1 MTDAGVPGG
10 LFGVF
15 TPFDERAAEAFFGRG
30 EEVARL
36 DQLLAGEAHVVAFTA
51 ASGVGKTSLLRAGLT
66 PALARRGVA
75 VVTIGGYRDLERE
88 LVRATSRLG
97 IAPPVPGQDPADYLG
112 GVAREA
118 KGGLCLIFDH
128 LEEALGEGADTAA
141 AELTAL
147 VSQVVDEGGPLLRL
161 VLSIDEAAFAHL
173 ETLRTAIRS
182 RVAQPGGRA
191 TTTLPSFKEA
201 PAADILERS
210 AVQSGTPFENGL
222 AAAVAADLCRGGS
235 CRAIDLQL
243 VARAIIDLRL
253 GTVRRYRRSGGAAVL
268 PAVWLEK
275 VCAESGGALARR
287 ALIAASSAEGIAAS
301 ELGARTRR
309 GRDLGA
315 EVLAALR
322 ARGLLA
328 TQTRGRTEAFRLA
341 HPALRDVVMDL
352 TMADRARGAFARRM
366 LQRRRAAGDRLRLLE
381 LFAIA
386 RHLPGALD
394 PAERAAVRR
403 SFGGAVLRLGLG
415 VVLAALILMALF
427 ADSRRAYTLAL
438 DPPDGGG
445 AARIVVLLGRKR
457 LSFLNFVP
465 NHPHLGSILADTGY
479 TAAAL
484 SPETVARIGAGLV
497 TGTLDAAPVEPSLP
511 SLPSL
516 PNLPGGPSLPN
527 LPGGPNG
534 ANGRAHVPGW
544 LREVLNGLRPVPRG
558 IAKALLGD
566 PDGVAALKQAFADPA
581 ARGEILSALAVTGR
595 GGAGED
601 EILAGALADHSPEI
615 RRRGVEVAA
624 AIDRRQAVEKID
636 GRQAGET
643 DGRQAGAHAATLR
656 AALADRSAD
665 VRAAVLQEAPTL
677 PPIEAASIF
686 TLALRDPDPTLRRRA
701 EEETDALAVRAPGVV
716 VDSLVDVLQS
726 SDAGARRAA
735 LTLFEGIAAREPT
748 ACAAALGRVVISE
761 RAPDDVR
768 VAALLI
774 LRRAGN
780 PTPGLRPALEKAI
793 RPESSPRLRA
803 AALPLY
809 ARLISP
815 AEAEEIAR
823 NEMKGPPAA
832 RAASAAV
839 WGAVAATRPEDA
851 VKPLTAMLYDPATE
865 TRIEAARAF
874 GFLRRDGIEL
884 TEKALKDPSPEVERA
899 AIASA
904 LTLGVQNPNP
914 IADMLGRA
922 IKTVRPAVRK
932 NLVEAL
938 AHLGEGHPV
947 AALPPLARAIKDSDV
962 ATRLA
967 AANAFCTLAKKNA
980 AAASPYLRI
989 AARDDHDE
997 VRTAA
1002 AACLGDVAA
1011 ADPKGAARMAGELA
1025 DSTQPSVRAAAA
1037 RALGGLAGATAE
1049 LALPT
1054 LLKLVGDSDR
1064 EVRAAAE
1071 RSFAASASVLFAPGS
1086 GGSSRRT
1093 TEAERALEGA
1103 LVQGDA
1109 AERRAIVAA
1118 AAKAGL
1124 WGLLKQA
1131 ARDGDESVRLE
1142 AVRDARGPAGLE
1154 IVRGAV
1160 DDRAESVRAEAM
1172 RLLAGNA
1179 GGGGARDV
1187 LPTFEAMLHG
1197 GDRAAREAAVAGV
1210 GELPDP
1216 GEAGFRLLGEAM
1228 GSRSESLRTAA
1239 ARAFGRLAEREPTRV
1254 APVLERAVRDP
1265 AYDVR
1270 SAALPALALVW
1281 SRQIDAHTLG
1291 RALVMADGDST
1302 RRFVALE
1309 ALVATAQRAAAPAAE
1324 RAAARREIDR
1334 ISESGPALARLAAQ
1348 IGRSFID
1355 APPAELHLFIERLFG
1370 G

>member
-1 MTDAGVPGG
+1 MTDAGAPGG
-10 LFGVF
+10 LFGGF
-15 TPFDERAAEAFFGRG
+15 APFDERGAEAFFGRTD
-30 EEVARL
+30 EVALL
-36 DQLLAGEAHVVAFTA
+36 DQLLGGEAHVVAFTA

-75 VVTIGGYRDLERE
+75 AMTIGGYRDLERE
-88 LVRATSRLG
+88 LVRETSRLG

-112 GVAREA
+112 GIAREA

-128 LEEALGEGADTAA
+128 LEEALRPGAADMADV
-141 AELTAL
+141 TAL
-147 VSQVVDEGGPLLRL
+147 ATQVVDEGGPLLRL

-173 ETLRTAIRS
+173 ETLRTALRAK
-182 RVAQPGGRA
+182 VGGRA
-191 TTTLPSFKEA
+191 TTTLPLFKEA
-201 PAADILERS
+201 QVADILERS
-210 AVQSGTPFENGL
+210 AVQSGTPFEKGL
-222 AAAVAADLCRGGS
+222 AAAVAADLCRDGL

-243 VARAIIDLRL
+243 VARAISDLRL
-253 GTVRRYRRSGGAAVL
+253 GSVRRYRRSGGAAVL
-268 PAVWLEK
+268 PAVWLDK
-275 VCAESGGALARR
+275 VCSESGGALARR
-287 ALIAASSAEGIAAS
+287 ALVAASAPGGIAAAD
-301 ELGARTRR
+301 LGARTRG

-315 EVLAALR
+315 EALAALR
-322 ARGLLA
+322 ARGLVVA
-328 TQTRGRTEAFRLA
+328 QARGRTEAFNLA
-341 HPALRDVVMDL
+341 HPALREVVLEL
-352 TMADRARGAFARRM
+352 TMADRARVGFARRM
-366 LQRRRAAGDRLRLLE
+366 LQRRRAAGDRLRLGE
-381 LFAIA
+381 LYAIG
-386 RHLPGALD
+386 RHLRGALGPD
-394 PAERAAVRR
+394 ERSAVRR
-403 SFGGAVLRLGLG
+403 SLGGAALLLGLG
-415 VVLAALILMALF
+415 VALAALVLMALF

-445 AARIVVLLGRKR
+445 AARIVVRLGRLR
-457 LSFLNFVP
+457 LSFLDFIP
-465 NHPHLGSILADTGY
+465 NHPPLGSILADTGY

-484 SPETVARIGAGLV
+484 SPETVARIAAGQV
-497 TGTLDAAPVEPSLP
+497 TGTLDAAPVDR
-511 SLPSL
+511 
-516 PNLPGGPSLPN
+516 GGAS
-527 LPGGPNG
+527 
-534 ANGRAHVPGW
+534 GRAHVPGW

-601 EILAGALADHSPEI
+601 EILAGALADRNPQI

-624 AIDRRQAVEKID
+624 AIDRRQAGEKND
-636 GRQAGET
+636 GRQAGDRGEKN
-643 DGRQAGAHAATLR
+643 DGRPPGAHAATLL

-665 VRAAVLQEAPTL
+665 VRAAVLQEGPTL
-677 PPIEAASIF
+677 PSIEAAGIF

-701 EEETDALAVRAPGVV
+701 EEDTAALAMRAPGTV
-716 VDSLVDVLQS
+716 VDALVDVLQG

-735 LTLFEGIAAREPT
+735 LTLFEGIAAREPA
-748 ACAAALGRVVISE
+748 ACAAALGRVVTSE

-768 VAALLI
+768 VAALFI
-774 LRRAGN
+774 LRRAG
-780 PTPGLRPALEKAI
+780 TPAPALRPALEKAI

-851 VKPLTAMLYDPATE
+851 VKPLKSMLYDPATE

-884 TEKALKDPSPEVERA
+884 TDKALKDPSPEVERA

-904 LTLGVQNPNP
+904 LTLGAQNPNP

-938 AHLGEGHPV
+938 ALLGESRPA

-967 AANAFCTLAKKNA
+967 AANAFCALARKNA

-997 VRTAA
+997 VRAAA
-1002 AACLGDVAA
+1002 AACLGEVAA
-1011 ADPKGAARMAGELA
+1011 SDPKGAARMAAELA
-1025 DSTQPSVRAAAA
+1025 DSPQPSVRSAAAK
-1037 RALGGLAGATAE
+1037 ALGGVGGATAE

-1064 EVRAAAE
+1064 DVRAAAE
-1071 RSFAASASVLFAPGS
+1071 HAFAASATGLFAS
-1086 GGSSRRT
+1086 GPSRRSAD
-1093 TEAERALEGA
+1093 AERALEAA
-1103 LVQGDA
+1103 LVQGDV
-1109 AERRAIVAA
+1109 AERRVIVAA

-1124 WGLLKQA
+1124 WGLLRQA
-1131 ARDGDESVRLE
+1131 ARDGDETVRLE
-1142 AVRDARGPAGLE
+1142 AVRDAGGGAGLD

-1160 DDRAESVRAEAM
+1160 DDRAEGVRAEAM
-1172 RLLAGNA
+1172 RLLAGA
-1179 GGGGARDV
+1179 AGGGARDV

-1197 GDRAAREAAVAGV
+1197 GDRAAREAAVAGI
-1210 GELPDP
+1210 GELTDP
-1216 GEAGFRLLGEAM
+1216 GDAGFRLLGEAIA
-1228 GSRSESLRTAA
+1228 SRSESLRTAA
-1239 ARAFGRLAEREPTRV
+1239 ARAFGRLAEREPARV

-1281 SRQIDAHTLG
+1281 SRQIDAHALGHTL
-1291 RALVMADGDST
+1291 VSSDGDST

-1309 ALVATAQRAAAPAAE
+1309 ALVAIAQRNAAPAAE
-1324 RAAARREIDR
+1324 RAAARHEIDR
-1334 ISESGPALARLAAQ
+1334 VSESGPALARLAAQ

-1355 APPAELHLFIERLFG
+1355 ASPADLHVFIERLFG

>member
-1 MTDAGVPGG
+1 MSEPGAPTG
-10 LFGVF
+10 GHFGGF
-15 TPFDERAAEAFFGRG
+15 APFDERGAEAFFGRTD
-30 EEVARL
+30 EVALL
-36 DQLLAGEAHVVAFTA
+36 DRLLAGEAHIVALTA
-51 ASGVGKTSLLRAGLT
+51 PSGVGKTSLLRAGLT

-118 KGGLCLIFDH
+118 KGGFCLILDH
-128 LEEALGEGADTAA
+128 LEEALGAGSEGAADVM
-141 AELTAL
+141 AL
-147 VSQVVDEGGPLLRL
+147 ATQVVDEGGPALRL

-173 ETLRTAIRS
+173 EPLRTALRAK
-182 RVAQPGGRA
+182 VGGRA
-191 TTTLPSFKEA
+191 TTTLPLFKEA
-201 PAADILERS
+201 QVADILERS
-210 AVQSGTPFENGL
+210 AVQSGTPFEKGL
-222 AAAVAADLCRGGS
+222 AAAVAADLCHDGS

-243 VARAIIDLRL
+243 VARAITDLRL
-253 GTVRRYRRSGGAAVL
+253 GSVRRYRRSGGAGVL
-268 PAVWLEK
+268 PAVWLDR
-275 VCAESGGALARR
+275 VCVDCGGARARR
-287 ALIAASSAEGIAAS
+287 ALVAASDPGGIVAAD
-301 ELGARTRR
+301 LGLRARG

-315 EVLAALR
+315 EALAALQ
-322 ARGLLA
+322 ARGLVA
-328 TQTRGRTEAFRLA
+328 AQPRGRTEAFHLV
-341 HPALRDVVMDL
+341 HPALRGVVLEL
-352 TMADRARGAFARRM
+352 TMADRARAAFAHRT
-366 LQRRRAAGDRLRLLE
+366 LQRRRAAGERLRLTE
-381 LFAIA
+381 LVAIG
-386 RHLPGALD
+386 RHLRGALGPD
-394 PAERAAVRR
+394 ERAAVGR
-403 SFGGAVLRLGLG
+403 SLGGVALRVGLG
-415 VVLAALILMALF
+415 VALAVLILMALF

-445 AARIVVLLGRKR
+445 AARIVVRLGRKR

-465 NHPHLGSILADTGY
+465 HHPPLGSILADTGY
-479 TAAAL
+479 TAAGLA
-484 SPETVARIGAGLV
+484 PETVARIAAGKV
-497 TGTLDAAPVEPSLP
+497 TGTLDASPAAG
-511 SLPSL
+511 
-516 PNLPGGPSLPN
+516 NGPGGSTT
-527 LPGGPNG
+527 
-534 ANGRAHVPGW
+534 AHVPGW

-601 EILAGALADHSPEI
+601 EILAGALTDRSPEI

-624 AIDRRQAVEKID
+624 AIDRRQAGEKAD
-636 GRQAGET
+636 GRPAG
-643 DGRQAGAHAATLR
+643 DRADAHRSGDKVDARQPGAHAATLR

-677 PPIEAASIF
+677 PASEAAAIF
-686 TLALRDPDPTLRRRA
+686 TLALRDSDPTLRRRA
-701 EEETDALAVRAPGVV
+701 EEGASALAERAPGTV
-716 VDSLVDVLQS
+716 VDALVDVLQS
-726 SDAGARRAA
+726 ADAGARRAA
-735 LTLFEGIAAREPT
+735 LNLFEEIATREP
-748 ACAAALGRVVISE
+748 AASATALGRVVTGE
-761 RAPDDVR
+761 KTPDEVR
-768 VAALLI
+768 VAALFI
-774 LRRAGN
+774 LRRAGA
-780 PTPGLRPALEKAI
+780 PSPSLRPALEKAI

-823 NEMKGPPAA
+823 NEMKGAPAA

-839 WGAVAATRPEDA
+839 WGAVATTRPDDA
-851 VKPLTAMLYDPATE
+851 EKPLKSMLYDPATE

-904 LTLGVQNPNP
+904 LTLGAQNPNP

-938 AHLGEGHPV
+938 ARLGESRPA
-947 AALPPLARAIKDSDV
+947 AALPPLGRAIKDSDT

-967 AANAFCTLAKKNA
+967 AANGFCTLAKKNA

-989 AARDDHDE
+989 AARDERDE

-1002 AACLGDVAA
+1002 AACLSDVAA
-1011 ADPKGAARMAGELA
+1011 ADPQGAARMAAELA
-1025 DSTQPSVRAAAA
+1025 ESTPPAVRGAVA
-1037 RALGGLAGATAE
+1037 RALGGVGGATAE

-1054 LLKLVGDSDR
+1054 LLKLVGDPDR
-1064 EVRAAAE
+1064 DVRAAAE
-1071 RSFAASASVLFAPGS
+1071 GAFAATAGGLFASASP
-1086 GGSSRRT
+1086 RRSA
-1093 TEAERALEGA
+1093 EAERALETA
-1103 LVQGDA
+1103 LVQGDV
-1109 AERRAIVAA
+1109 AERQAIVAA
-1118 AAKAGL
+1118 AAKAEL

-1131 ARDGDESVRLE
+1131 ARDGDETVRLE
-1142 AVRDARGPAGLE
+1142 AVRAAGASGSVD

-1160 DDRAESVRAEAM
+1160 DDRAEPVRAEAM
-1172 RLLAGNA
+1172 RLLAGAA
-1179 GGGGARDV
+1179 GVGARDV
-1187 LPTFEAMLHG
+1187 LPTFEVMLHG
-1197 GDRAAREAAVAGV
+1197 GDRAAREAAVAGI

-1216 GEAGFRLLGEAM
+1216 GETGFRLLGEAI

-1239 ARAFGRLAEREPTRV
+1239 AHAFGRLAEREPARV
-1254 APVLERAVRDP
+1254 APYLERAVRDP

-1281 SRQIDAHTLG
+1281 SRQLDPHTLG
-1291 RALVMADGDST
+1291 RTLLTSDGDST

-1309 ALVATAQRAAAPAAE
+1309 ALVVIGQRPVP
-1324 RAAARREIDR
+1324 AAARMAARQEIDR
-1334 ISESGPALARLAAQ
+1334 VAESGPALARLAAQ

-1355 APPAELHLFIERLFG
+1355 APPADLHLFIERLFG

>member
-1 MTDAGVPGG
+1 MTDAGTPGG
-10 LFGVF
+10 LFGGF
-15 TPFDERAAEAFFGRG
+15 APFDERAADAFFGRTD
-30 EEVARL
+30 EVALLDRL
-36 DQLLAGEAHVVAFTA
+36 LTGEVHVVALTA

-118 KGGLCLIFDH
+118 KGGLVLIFDH
-128 LEEALGEGADTAA
+128 LEEALGESADGVADV
-141 AELTAL
+141 TAL
-147 VSQVVDEGGPLLRL
+147 ASQVVEEGGPLLRL
-161 VLSIDEAAFAHL
+161 VLSIDEAAFFHL
-173 ETLRTAIRS
+173 ETLRAALRTK
-182 RVAQPGGRA
+182 VGGRA
-191 TTTLPSFKEA
+191 TTTVPLLKEVQV
-201 PAADILERS
+201 ADILEWS
-210 AVQSGTPFENGL
+210 AVRSGTPFEKGL
-222 AAAVAADLCRGGS
+222 AAAVAADLCRHGP

-243 VARAIIDLRL
+243 VARAITDLRL
-253 GTVRRYRRSGGAAVL
+253 GSVRRYRRSGGAAVL
-268 PAVWLEK
+268 PAVWLER
-275 VCAESGGALARR
+275 VCSELGGPLARR
-287 ALIAASSAEGIAAS
+287 VLIAASSTGGIAAADLDS
-301 ELGARTRR
+301 RTRG
-309 GRDLGA
+309 GRDLGG

-322 ARGLLA
+322 TRGLVVA
-328 TQTRGRTEAFRLA
+328 QARGRTEAFILA
-341 HPALRDVVMDL
+341 HPALRDVVLEL
-352 TMADRARGAFARRM
+352 TMADRARAGFARRV
-366 LQRRRAAGDRLRLLE
+366 LVRRRAAGDRLRLAE
-381 LFAIA
+381 LFAIG
-386 RHLPGALD
+386 RNIRGALGPD
-394 PAERAAVRR
+394 ERAAVRQ
-403 SFGGAVLRLGLG
+403 SLAGALLRLALG
-415 VVLAALILMALF
+415 VTLVVLILMALF

-445 AARIVVLLGRKR
+445 AARIVVRLGRR
-457 LSFLNFVP
+457 SLSILNFIP
-465 NHPHLGSILADTGY
+465 NHPRLGSILADTGY
-479 TAAAL
+479 TAGGL
-484 SPETVARIGAGLV
+484 SPETVARIAAGRV
-497 TGTLDAAPVEPSLP
+497 TGTLDPGPVDPTM
-511 SLPSL
+511 
-516 PNLPGGPSLPN
+516 PNGPS
-527 LPGGPNG
+527 
-534 ANGRAHVPGW
+534 GRAHVPGW

-566 PDGVAALKQAFADPA
+566 PDGVAALKQAFADPS

-601 EILAGALADHSPEI
+601 EILAGALADRSPEI

-624 AIDRRQAVEKID
+624 AIDRRQAGEKTD
-636 GRQAGET
+636 GRQVGET
-643 DGRQAGAHAATLR
+643 NGRQAGAHSATLR

-677 PPIEAASIF
+677 PPIEAARIF

-701 EEETDALAVRAPGVV
+701 EEETGALAARSPGPV
-716 VDSLVDVLQS
+716 VDALVDVLQS

-735 LTLFEGIAAREPT
+735 LTLFEEIAAREPG
-748 ACAAALGRVVISE
+748 ACTAALGRVVTSE
-761 RAPDDVR
+761 HAPDDVR

-774 LRRAGN
+774 LRRAGG
-780 PTPGLRPALEKAI
+780 PAPELRPALEKAI

-809 ARLISP
+809 ARLVSP

-839 WGAVAATRPEDA
+839 WGSVAATRPEDA
-851 VKPLTAMLYDPATE
+851 LKPLKSMLYDPGTE

-904 LTLGVQNPNP
+904 LTLGAQNPNP

-922 IKTVRPAVRK
+922 IKSVRPAVRK
-932 NLVEAL
+932 SVVEAL
-938 AHLGEGHPV
+938 AELGESRPA
-947 AALPPLARAIKDSDV
+947 AALPPLARAIKDGDV

-967 AANAFCTLAKKNA
+967 AANAFCTLAKKDA

-1011 ADPKGAARMAGELA
+1011 ADPKAAARMAAELA
-1025 DSTQPSVRAAAA
+1025 DSPQPSVRSAAA
-1037 RALGGLAGATAE
+1037 RALGGVGGVTAE

-1054 LLKLVGDSDR
+1054 LLKLIGDSDR
-1064 EVRAAAE
+1064 DVRAAAE
-1071 RSFAASASVLFAPGS
+1071 RAFAASATGLFAAGTDAGFAPH
-1086 GGSSRRT
+1086 RRAAD
-1093 TEAERALEGA
+1093 AERALEVA
-1103 LVQGDA
+1103 LVHGDV
-1109 AERRAIVAA
+1109 AERRAIVLA

-1124 WGLLKQA
+1124 PGILNKA
-1131 ARDGDESVRLE
+1131 ARDGDETVRLE
-1142 AVRDARGPAGLE
+1142 AVQAAGGASVE
-1154 IVRGAV
+1154 IVRAAV
-1160 DDRAESVRAEAM
+1160 DDRAERVRAEAM
-1172 RLLAGNA
+1172 LLLAGA
-1179 GGGGARDV
+1179 AGGGARDV

-1197 GDRAAREAAVAGV
+1197 GDRAAREAAVAGI
-1210 GELPDP
+1210 GELPEP
-1216 GEAGFRLLGEAM
+1216 GDAGFRLLGEAI
-1228 GSRSESLRTAA
+1228 GSRSESLRSAA
-1239 ARAFGRLAEREPTRV
+1239 ARAFGRLAEREPARV
-1254 APVLERAVRDP
+1254 APALERAVRDP

-1281 SRQIDAHTLG
+1281 SRQMDAHTLG
-1291 RALVMADGDST
+1291 RTLVNADGDST

-1309 ALVATAQRAAAPAAE
+1309 ALVAIAQRGSAPTVE

-1334 ISESGPALARLAAQ
+1334 VAESGPALARLAAQ
-1348 IGRSFID
+1348 IGRSFLD

>member
-1 MTDAGVPGG
+1 MTDAGAPGG
-10 LFGVF
+10 LFGGF
-15 TPFDERAAEAFFGRG
+15 APFDERGAEAFFGRG
-30 EEVARL
+30 DEVALL
-36 DQLLAGEAHVVAFTA
+36 DQLLGGEAHVVAFTA

-75 VVTIGGYRDLERE
+75 AVTIGGYGDLERE
-88 LVRATSRLG
+88 LVRETSRLG

-112 GVAREA
+112 GIAREA

-128 LEEALGEGADTAA
+128 LEEALGPGAADMADV
-141 AELTAL
+141 TAL
-147 VSQVVDEGGPLLRL
+147 ATQVIDEGGPLLRL

-173 ETLRTAIRS
+173 EPLRIALRAK
-182 RVAQPGGRA
+182 VGGRA
-191 TTTLPSFKEA
+191 TTTLPLFKEA
-201 PAADILERS
+201 QVADILERS
-210 AVQSGTPFENGL
+210 AVQSGTPFEKGL
-222 AAAVAADLCRGGS
+222 AAAVAADLCRDGL

-243 VARAIIDLRL
+243 VARAISDLRL
-253 GTVRRYRRSGGAAVL
+253 GSVRRYRRSGGAAVL
-268 PAVWLEK
+268 PAVWLDK
-275 VCAESGGALARR
+275 VCSESGGALARR
-287 ALIAASSAEGIAAS
+287 ALVAASAPGGIAAAD
-301 ELGARTRR
+301 LGARTRG

-315 EVLAALR
+315 EALAALR
-322 ARGLLA
+322 ARGLVVA
-328 TQTRGRTEAFRLA
+328 QARGRTEAFNLA
-341 HPALRDVVMDL
+341 HPALRDVVLEL
-352 TMADRARGAFARRM
+352 TMADRARAGFARRM
-366 LQRRRAAGDRLRLLE
+366 LQRRRASGDRLRLAE
-381 LFAIA
+381 LYAIG
-386 RHLPGALD
+386 RHLRGALGPD
-394 PAERAAVRR
+394 ERSAVRR
-403 SFGGAVLRLGLG
+403 SLGGAALRLGLG
-415 VVLAALILMALF
+415 VALAVLVMMALF

-445 AARIVVLLGRKR
+445 AARIVVRLGRRR
-457 LSFLNFVP
+457 LSFLDFIP
-465 NHPHLGSILADTGY
+465 NHPPLGSILADTGY

-484 SPETVARIGAGLV
+484 SPETVARIAAGRV
-497 TGTLDAAPVEPSLP
+497 TGTLDAAPVDR
-511 SLPSL
+511 
-516 PNLPGGPSLPN
+516 GGPS
-527 LPGGPNG
+527 GPS
-534 ANGRAHVPGW
+534 GRAHVPGW

-601 EILAGALADHSPEI
+601 EILAGALADRDPQI

-624 AIDRRQAVEKID
+624 AIDRRQAGEKND
-636 GRQAGET
+636 SRPP
-643 DGRQAGAHAATLR
+643 GAHAATLR

-665 VRAAVLQEAPTL
+665 VRAAVLQEGPTL
-677 PPIEAASIF
+677 PSIEAAGIF

-701 EEETDALAVRAPGVV
+701 EEETAALAMRAPGTV
-716 VDSLVDVLQS
+716 VDALVDVLQS

-735 LTLFEGIAAREPT
+735 LTLFEGIAAREPA
-748 ACAAALGRVVISE
+748 ACAAALGRVVTSE

-768 VAALLI
+768 VAALFI
-774 LRRAGN
+774 LRRAG
-780 PTPGLRPALEKAI
+780 TPAPALRPALEKAI

-851 VKPLTAMLYDPATE
+851 VKPLKSMLYDPATE

-904 LTLGVQNPNP
+904 LTLGAQNPNP

-938 AHLGEGHPV
+938 AHLGESRPA

-967 AANAFCTLAKKNA
+967 AANAFCALARKNA
-980 AAASPYLRI
+980 AATSPYLRI

-997 VRTAA
+997 VRAAA
-1002 AACLGDVAA
+1002 AACLGEVAA
-1011 ADPKGAARMAGELA
+1011 SDPKGAARMAAELA
-1025 DSTQPSVRAAAA
+1025 DSPQPSVRGAAAK
-1037 RALGGLAGATAE
+1037 ALGGVGGATAE

-1064 EVRAAAE
+1064 DVRAAAE
-1071 RSFAASASVLFAPGS
+1071 HAFAASATGLFAS
-1086 GGSSRRT
+1086 GPSRRSAD
-1093 TEAERALEGA
+1093 AERALEAA
-1103 LVQGDA
+1103 LVQGDV
-1109 AERRAIVAA
+1109 AERRVIVAA

-1131 ARDGDESVRLE
+1131 ARDGDETVRLE
-1142 AVRDARGPAGLE
+1142 AVRDAGGGAGLD

-1160 DDRAESVRAEAM
+1160 DDRAEGVRAEAM
-1172 RLLAGNA
+1172 RLLAGA
-1179 GGGGARDV
+1179 AGGGARDV

-1197 GDRAAREAAVAGV
+1197 GDRAAREAAVAGI

-1216 GEAGFRLLGEAM
+1216 GDAGFRLLGEAIA
-1228 GSRSESLRTAA
+1228 SRSESLRTAA
-1239 ARAFGRLAEREPTRV
+1239 ARAFGRLAEREPARV

-1281 SRQIDAHTLG
+1281 SRQIDAHALG
-1291 RALVMADGDST
+1291 RTLVSADGDST

-1309 ALVATAQRAAAPAAE
+1309 ALVAIAQRSAAPAAE

-1334 ISESGPALARLAAQ
+1334 VSESGPALARLAAQ

-1355 APPAELHLFIERLFG
+1355 APPADLHVFIERLFG

>member
-1 MTDAGVPGG
+1 MSEPGAPTGG
-10 LFGVF
+10 LFGGF
-15 TPFDERAAEAFFGRG
+15 APFDERGAEAFFGRTD
-30 EEVARL
+30 EVALL
-36 DQLLAGEAHVVAFTA
+36 DRLLAGEAHIVALTA
-51 ASGVGKTSLLRAGLT
+51 PSGVGKTSLLRAGLT

-112 GVAREA
+112 GAAREA
-118 KGGLCLIFDH
+118 KGGLCLILDH
-128 LEEALGEGADTAA
+128 LEEALGAGSEGAADVM
-141 AELTAL
+141 AL
-147 VSQVVDEGGPLLRL
+147 ATQVVDEGGPALRL

-173 ETLRTAIRS
+173 EPLRTALRAK
-182 RVAQPGGRA
+182 VGGRA
-191 TTTLPSFKEA
+191 TTTLPLFKEA
-201 PAADILERS
+201 QVADILERS
-210 AVQSGTPFENGL
+210 AVQSGTHFEKGL
-222 AAAVAADLCRGGS
+222 AAAVAADLCHDGL

-243 VARAIIDLRL
+243 VARAITDLRL
-253 GTVRRYRRSGGAAVL
+253 GSVRRYRRSGGAGVL
-268 PAVWLEK
+268 PAVWLDR
-275 VCAESGGALARR
+275 VCVDCGGARARR
-287 ALIAASSAEGIAAS
+287 ALVAASDPGGIVAAD
-301 ELGARTRR
+301 LGLRARG

-315 EVLAALR
+315 ETLAALQ
-322 ARGLLA
+322 ARGLVSA
-328 TQTRGRTEAFRLA
+328 QPRGRTEAFHLV
-341 HPALRDVVMDL
+341 HPALRGVVLDL
-352 TMADRARGAFARRM
+352 TMADRARVAFARRT
-366 LQRRRAAGDRLRLLE
+366 LQRRRAAGERLRVTELL
-381 LFAIA
+381 AIG
-386 RHLPGALD
+386 RHLRGALGPD
-394 PAERAAVRR
+394 ERAAVGR
-403 SFGGAVLRLGLG
+403 SLGGVALRVGLG
-415 VVLAALILMALF
+415 VALAVLILVALF

-445 AARIVVLLGRKR
+445 AARIVVRLGRKR

-465 NHPHLGSILADTGY
+465 HHPPLGSILADTGY
-479 TAAAL
+479 TAAGLA
-484 SPETVARIGAGLV
+484 PETVARIAAGKV
-497 TGTLDAAPVEPSLP
+497 TGTLDASPAAGNGS
-511 SLPSL
+511 
-516 PNLPGGPSLPN
+516 GGSVI
-527 LPGGPNG
+527 
-534 ANGRAHVPGW
+534 AHVPGW

-581 ARGEILSALAVTGR
+581 SRGEILSALAVIGR

-601 EILAGALADHSPEI
+601 EILAGALTDRSPEI

-624 AIDRRQAVEKID
+624 AIDRRQAGDRAD
-636 GRQAGET
+636 GRQAG
-643 DGRQAGAHAATLR
+643 DKADAHRPGDKVDARQPGAHAATLR

-677 PPIEAASIF
+677 PASEAAAIF

-701 EEETDALAVRAPGVV
+701 EEGASALAERAPGTV
-716 VDSLVDVLQS
+716 VDALVDVLQS
-726 SDAGARRAA
+726 ADAGARRAA
-735 LTLFEGIAAREPT
+735 LNLFEEIATREP
-748 ACAAALGRVVISE
+748 AASATALGRVVTSE
-761 RAPDDVR
+761 KTPDEVR
-768 VAALLI
+768 VAALFI
-774 LRRAGN
+774 LRRAG
-780 PTPGLRPALEKAI
+780 TPSPSLRPALEKAI

-851 VKPLTAMLYDPATE
+851 VKPLKSMLYDPATE

-904 LTLGVQNPNP
+904 LTLGAQNPNP
-914 IADMLGRA
+914 IADILGRA
-922 IKTVRPAVRK
+922 MKTVRPAVRK

-938 AHLGEGHPV
+938 AHLGESRPA
-947 AALPPLARAIKDSDV
+947 AALPLLAHAIKDSDL

-989 AARDDHDE
+989 AARDDRDE

-1002 AACLGDVAA
+1002 AACLSDVAA
-1011 ADPKGAARMAGELA
+1011 ADPKGAVRMAAELA
-1025 DSTQPSVRAAAA
+1025 ESTPPAVRGAVA
-1037 RALGGLAGATAE
+1037 RALGGVGGATAE

-1054 LLKLVGDSDR
+1054 LLKLVGDPDR
-1064 EVRAAAE
+1064 DVRAAAE
-1071 RSFAASASVLFAPGS
+1071 RAFAATAGGLFVSASP
-1086 GGSSRRT
+1086 RRSA
-1093 TEAERALEGA
+1093 EAERALETA
-1103 LVQGDA
+1103 LVQGDV
-1109 AERRAIVAA
+1109 AERRTIVSA

-1124 WGLLKQA
+1124 AGLLKQA
-1131 ARDGDESVRLE
+1131 ARDGDETVRLE
-1142 AVRDARGPAGLE
+1142 AVRAAGASGSVE

-1160 DDRAESVRAEAM
+1160 DDRAEPVRAEAM
-1172 RLLAGNA
+1172 RLLAGAA
-1179 GGGGARDV
+1179 GVGARDV
-1187 LPTFEAMLHG
+1187 LPTFEVMLHG
-1197 GDRAAREAAVAGV
+1197 GDRAAREAAVAGI
-1210 GELPDP
+1210 GELSDP
-1216 GEAGFRLLGEAM
+1216 GETGFRLLGEAI

-1239 ARAFGRLAEREPTRV
+1239 AHAFGRLAEREPARV
-1254 APVLERAVRDP
+1254 APYLERAVRDP

-1281 SRQIDAHTLG
+1281 SRQLDPHTLG
-1291 RALVMADGDST
+1291 RTLVGSDGDST

-1309 ALVATAQRAAAPAAE
+1309 ALVVIGQRPVP
-1324 RAAARREIDR
+1324 AAARTAARQEIDR
-1334 ISESGPALARLAAQ
+1334 IAESGPALARLAAQ

-1355 APPAELHLFIERLFG
+1355 APPADLHLFIERLFG

>member
-1 MTDAGVPGG
+1 MSETGAPTGG
-10 LFGVF
+10 LFGGF
-15 TPFDERAAEAFFGRG
+15 APFDERGAEAFFGRTD
-30 EEVARL
+30 EVALL
-36 DQLLAGEAHVVAFTA
+36 DRLLAGEAHIVALTA
-51 ASGVGKTSLLRAGLT
+51 PSGVGKTSLLRAGLT

-118 KGGLCLIFDH
+118 KGGLCLILDH
-128 LEEALGEGADTAA
+128 LEEALGVGSEGAADVM
-141 AELTAL
+141 AL
-147 VSQVVDEGGPLLRL
+147 ATQVVDEGGPALRL

-173 ETLRTAIRS
+173 EPLRTALRAK
-182 RVAQPGGRA
+182 VGGRA
-191 TTTLPSFKEA
+191 TTTLPLFKEA
-201 PAADILERS
+201 QVADILERS
-210 AVQSGTPFENGL
+210 AVQSGTPFEKGL
-222 AAAVAADLCRGGS
+222 AAAVAADLCHDGS

-243 VARAIIDLRL
+243 VARAITDLRL
-253 GTVRRYRRSGGAAVL
+253 GSVRRYRRSGGAGVL
-268 PAVWLEK
+268 PAVWLDR
-275 VCAESGGALARR
+275 VCVDCGGARARR
-287 ALIAASSAEGIAAS
+287 ALVAASDPGGIVAAD
-301 ELGARTRR
+301 LGLRTRG

-315 EVLAALR
+315 EALAALQ
-322 ARGLLA
+322 ARGLVA
-328 TQTRGRTEAFRLA
+328 AQPRGRTEAFHLV
-341 HPALRDVVMDL
+341 HPALRCVVLDL
-352 TMADRARGAFARRM
+352 TMADRARAAFAHRT
-366 LQRRRAAGDRLRLLE
+366 LQRRRAAGERLRLTE
-381 LFAIA
+381 LVAIG
-386 RHLPGALD
+386 RHLRGALGPD
-394 PAERAAVRR
+394 ERAAVGR
-403 SFGGAVLRLGLG
+403 SLGGVALRVGLG
-415 VVLAALILMALF
+415 VALAVLILMALF

-445 AARIVVLLGRKR
+445 AARIVVRLGRKR

-465 NHPHLGSILADTGY
+465 HHPPLGSILADTGY
-479 TAAAL
+479 TAAGLA
-484 SPETVARIGAGLV
+484 PETVARIAAGKV
-497 TGTLDAAPVEPSLP
+497 TGTLDASPAGG
-511 SLPSL
+511 
-516 PNLPGGPSLPN
+516 NGPGGSTT
-527 LPGGPNG
+527 
-534 ANGRAHVPGW
+534 AHVPGW

-601 EILAGALADHSPEI
+601 EILAGALTDRSPEI

-624 AIDRRQAVEKID
+624 AIDRRQAGEKD
-636 GRQAGET
+636 GRPAG
-643 DGRQAGAHAATLR
+643 DRADAHRPGDKVDARQPGAHAATLR

-677 PPIEAASIF
+677 PASEAAAIF
-686 TLALRDPDPTLRRRA
+686 TLALRDSDPTLRRRA
-701 EEETDALAVRAPGVV
+701 EEGASALAERAPGTV
-716 VDSLVDVLQS
+716 VDALVDVLQS
-726 SDAGARRAA
+726 ADAGARRAA
-735 LTLFEGIAAREPT
+735 LNLFEEIATREP
-748 ACAAALGRVVISE
+748 AASATALGRVVTGDKT
-761 RAPDDVR
+761 PDEVR
-768 VAALLI
+768 VAALFI
-774 LRRAGN
+774 LRRAGA
-780 PTPGLRPALEKAI
+780 PSPSLRPALEKAI

-851 VKPLTAMLYDPATE
+851 VKPLKSMLYDPATE

-904 LTLGVQNPNP
+904 LTLGAQNPNP

-938 AHLGEGHPV
+938 AHLGESRPA
-947 AALPPLARAIKDSDV
+947 AALPPLAHAIKDSDL

-989 AARDDHDE
+989 AARDERDE

-1002 AACLGDVAA
+1002 AACLSDVAA
-1011 ADPKGAARMAGELA
+1011 ADPKGAARMAAELA
-1025 DSTQPSVRAAAA
+1025 ESTPPAVRAAVA
-1037 RALGGLAGATAE
+1037 RALGGVGGATAE

-1054 LLKLVGDSDR
+1054 LLKLVGDPDR
-1064 EVRAAAE
+1064 DVRAAAE
-1071 RSFAASASVLFAPGS
+1071 GAFAATAGALFASASP
-1086 GGSSRRT
+1086 RRSA
-1093 TEAERALEGA
+1093 EAERALETA
-1103 LVQGDA
+1103 LVQGDV
-1109 AERRAIVAA
+1109 AERRTIVSA

-1124 WGLLKQA
+1124 AGLLKQA
-1131 ARDGDESVRLE
+1131 ARDGDETVRLE
-1142 AVRDARGPAGLE
+1142 AVRAAGASGSVE

-1160 DDRAESVRAEAM
+1160 DDRAEPVRAEAM
-1172 RLLAGNA
+1172 RLLAGAA
-1179 GGGGARDV
+1179 GVGARDV
-1187 LPTFEAMLHG
+1187 LPTFEVMLHG
-1197 GDRAAREAAVAGV
+1197 GDRAAREAAVAGI

-1216 GEAGFRLLGEAM
+1216 GETGFRLLGEAI

-1239 ARAFGRLAEREPTRV
+1239 AHAFGRLAEREPARV
-1254 APVLERAVRDP
+1254 APYLERAVRDP

-1281 SRQIDAHTLG
+1281 SRQLDPHTLG
-1291 RALVMADGDST
+1291 RTLLTSDGDST

-1309 ALVATAQRAAAPAAE
+1309 ALVVIGQRPVP
-1324 RAAARREIDR
+1324 AAARLAARQEIDR
-1334 ISESGPALARLAAQ
+1334 VAESGPALARLAAQ

-1355 APPAELHLFIERLFG
+1355 APPADLHLFIERLFG

>member
-1 MTDAGVPGG
+1 MTDPGAPSG
-10 LFGVF
+10 FFGSF
-15 TPFDERAAEAFFGRG
+15 APFDERGAEAFFGRAD
-30 EEVARL
+30 EIALL
-36 DQLLAGEAHVVAFTA
+36 DQLLAGEARIVALTA
-51 ASGVGKTSLLRAGLT
+51 AAGVGKTSLLRAGLT

-75 VVTIGGYRDLERE
+75 VVTIGEYRDVERE

-112 GVAREA
+112 GIAREA
-118 KGGLCLIFDH
+118 KGGLVLIFDH
-128 LEEALGEGADTAA
+128 LEEALGPEADRGIDV
-141 AELTAL
+141 TAL
-147 VSQVVDEGGPLLRL
+147 ITQVIDEGGPLLKL
-161 VLSIDEAAFAHL
+161 VLSIDEAAFARL
-173 ETLRTAIRS
+173 EILRTTLRAKVGARASTA
-182 RVAQPGGRA
+182 
-191 TTTLPSFKEA
+191 LPRFKEA
-201 PAADILERS
+201 QAADILERG
-210 AVQSGTPFENGL
+210 AVQSGTPFEKGL
-222 AAAVAADLCRGGS
+222 AAAVAADLCRDGP
-235 CRAIDLQL
+235 CRAIDLQW
-243 VARAIIDLRL
+243 VVRAIVDLRL
-253 GTVRRYRRSGGAAVL
+253 GSLRRYRRSGGAAVL
-268 PAVWLEK
+268 PTLWLDK

-287 ALIAASSAEGIAAS
+287 ALVAACAAEGIAAAD
-301 ELGARTRR
+301 LGARTRG

-315 EVLAALR
+315 ETLALLR
-322 ARGLLA
+322 AHGLVA
-328 TQTRGRTEAFRLA
+328 AQTRRRTEVYTLA
-341 HPALRDVVMDL
+341 HPALREVVL
-352 TMADRARGAFARRM
+352 ESTMADRARAGAARRT
-366 LQRRRAAGDRLRLLE
+366 LLRRRAAGDRLRLAE
-381 LFAIA
+381 LYAIG
-386 RHLPGALD
+386 RHLRGALG
-394 PAERAAVRR
+394 PEERKAVRR
-403 SFGGAVLRLGLG
+403 GMGGAALRLGLG
-415 VVLAALILMALF
+415 VVLAVLILMALF

-445 AARIVVLLGRKR
+445 AARIVVRLGRKR
-457 LSFLNFVP
+457 LAFLNFIP
-465 NHPHLGSILADTGY
+465 NHPQLGSILADTGY
-479 TAAAL
+479 AAAAL
-484 SPETVARIGAGLV
+484 SPETVARIAAGRV
-497 TGTLDAAPVEPSLP
+497 TGTLDAAPADGS
-511 SLPSL
+511 
-516 PNLPGGPSLPN
+516 
-527 LPGGPNG
+527 
-534 ANGRAHVPGW
+534 GRAHVPGW

-566 PDGVAALKQAFADPA
+566 PDGVTALKQAFADPT
-581 ARGEILSALAVTGR
+581 ARGEILSALSVTGR

-601 EILAGALADHSPEI
+601 EILADALADRSPEI

-624 AIDRRQAVEKID
+624 AIDRRQSGERVD
-636 GRQAGET
+636 GRQSGERV
-643 DGRQAGAHAATLR
+643 DGRQPGAQVDTRQPLGARPPGAHAATLR

-677 PPIEAASIF
+677 PPVEAAGIL

-701 EEETDALAVRAPGVV
+701 EEETAVLAGVAPGVV
-716 VDSLVDVLQS
+716 VDALVDVLQS

-735 LTLFEGIAAREPT
+735 LALFEEIAARAP
-748 ACAAALGRVVISE
+748 AASASALGRVVVGE

-774 LRRAGN
+774 LRRAG
-780 PTPGLRPALEKAI
+780 PPAPALRPALEKAI

-809 ARLISP
+809 ARLVSP

-851 VKPLTAMLYDPATE
+851 VKPLKAMLYDPATE
-865 TRIEAARAF
+865 IRIEAARAF

-899 AIASA
+899 ALASA
-904 LTLGVQNPNP
+904 IALGAQNPNP
-914 IADMLGRA
+914 VADMLGKA

-932 NLVEAL
+932 SLVEAL
-938 AHLGEGHPV
+938 AQLGESRP
-947 AALPPLARAIKDSDV
+947 AAVLPPLAHAIKDSDT
-962 ATRLA
+962 ATRIA
-967 AANAFCTLAKKNA
+967 AAGAFCALAKKNA
-980 AAASPYLRI
+980 AAVSPYLRI
-989 AARDDHDE
+989 AARDDKDE

-1011 ADPKGAARMAGELA
+1011 ADPKAAARMAAELA
-1025 DSTQPSVRAAAA
+1025 DAAQPSVRGAAA
-1037 RALGGLAGATAE
+1037 RALGGVGGPTAQ

-1054 LLKLVGDSDR
+1054 LLKLLGDPDR
-1064 EVRAAAE
+1064 DVRAAAE
-1071 RSFAASASVLFAPGS
+1071 RAFATTAPGLFAAGAAPARR
-1086 GGSSRRT
+1086 GG
-1093 TEAERALEGA
+1093 EAEHALESA
-1103 LVQGDA
+1103 MVQGDA
-1109 AERRAIVAA
+1109 AERRAIVAS

-1131 ARDGDESVRLE
+1131 ARDGDETVRLE
-1142 AVRDARGPAGLE
+1142 VVRAAGGNPAGLE

-1172 RLLAGNA
+1172 RLLAGAA
-1179 GGGGARDV
+1179 GSSARDV

-1197 GDRAAREAAVAGV
+1197 GDRAAREAAVAGI

-1216 GEAGFRLLGEAM
+1216 GDAGFRLLGEAI

-1239 ARAFGRLAEREPTRV
+1239 AQAFGRLAGRDPGRV

-1281 SRQIDAHTLG
+1281 SRQLDPHALG
-1291 RALVMADGDST
+1291 RALLTADGDST

-1309 ALVATAQRAAAPAAE
+1309 ALVAIAQRTAAPAAE
-1324 RAAARREIDR
+1324 RTAARREIDR
-1334 ISESGPALARLAAQ
+1334 VADAGPALARLAAQ

-1355 APPAELHLFIERLFG
+1355 APPSELHLFIERLFG